1 MVISNLRTVSSSPR
15 TVISRRTVTEDST
28 AEVTSLD
35 LRSIA
40 AATMVSLLMASPN
53 PKTPG
58 TARLPTVDPSSD
70 REDLPMILVSEDQ
83 VDTATKTRAL
93 TDQRTG
99 LGRLSME
106 ITAVLPRTT
115 NRLPLT
121 STEDRDT
128 VEIMTAMALPGT
140 RL

>member
-15 TVISRRTVTEDST
+15 TVINRRTVTEDTT

-40 AATMVSLLMASPN
+40 AATMVSLLMAN
-53 PKTPG
+53 PKTPA

-70 REDLPMILVSEDQ
+70 REDLPMVLVSEDQ

-106 ITAVLPRTT
+106 VMAVLPGTT
-115 NRLPLT
+115 SRLPLT

-140 RL
+140 R

>member
-1 MVISNLRTVSSSPR
+1 M
-15 TVISRRTVTEDST
+15 ISRRTVTEDTT

-40 AATMVSLLMASPN
+40 AATMVSLLMASP
-53 PKTPG
+53 KTPA

-106 ITAVLPRTT
+106 IMAVLPGTT
-115 NRLPLT
+115 SRLPLT